1 MEYFSKVKVYSHF
14 FYKSLSQRSVSERHM
29 TCVHFLSFTGVTG
42 HHSSSVKFFPLTL
55 VFFYSTVLKSSFSKQ
70 DHDNSDVF
78 TTIVFQNEVSSFPHT
93 PSVDVVHCDHINTHL
108 VRGFSQGAAMWWWPW
123 VRTWLVMTLTWDF
136 SLSNPRS
143 LMRKSEE
150 TCTTRSRWTAQLT
163 RLIDRCV
170 YWHSNI

>member
-1 MEYFSKVKVYSHF
+1 
-14 FYKSLSQRSVSERHM
+14 M

-123 VRTWLVMTLTWDF
+123 VRTWLGNDLNVGF
-136 SLSNPRS
+136 QFV
-143 LMRKSEE
+143 KSKVPNEKVWGNVYHQVQVD
-150 TCTTRSRWTAQLT
+150 CTTHKIDWSVCLLT
-163 RLIDRCV
+163 LKHLVSLQIRTGSSVHPELDL
-170 YWHSNI
+170 YTTTDG